1 MYLDM
6 LTQKQ
11 ELYNVIESLPE
22 ELSGKIIDYV
32 EYVKFSYVMDRSNAP
47 ADLVVTSKEELIKKL
62 EEGERDIENG
72 NVCSLA
78 ELYAE
83 LDEIV
88 TS

>member
-1 MYLDM
+1 M